1 VTRPVRALIADDHQP
16 MRHGIRLALERG
28 GFVVCAECADGPSAI
43 AAARRLRPDVCL
55 LDVRMPGGGVAAAA
69 AIKAAVP
76 GTAVVMITVSR
87 DDNDLFAALKAGAS
101 GYLLKDISREGL
113 PAALRGVLAG
123 EAALPRTLVARLI
136 SEFQLRGWGR
146 QLPNGAGNAE
156 GLTNREWDVLE
167 LLAEELGTAQIAQ
180 RLEISTATVRTHISV
195 IIRKLR
201 VPTREAAVRLMHSGR

>member
-28 GFVVCAECADGPSAI
+28 GFAVCAECADGPSAI

-101 GYLLKDISREGL
+101 GYLLKDVSREGL

-136 SEFQLRGWGR
+136 TEFQLRGWGR
-146 QLPNGAGNAE
+146 RLPNGAGNAE

-167 LLAEELGTAQIAQ
+167 LLAEELGTAQIAE

-201 VPTREAAVRLMHSGR
+201 VPTREAAVRLMQSGR